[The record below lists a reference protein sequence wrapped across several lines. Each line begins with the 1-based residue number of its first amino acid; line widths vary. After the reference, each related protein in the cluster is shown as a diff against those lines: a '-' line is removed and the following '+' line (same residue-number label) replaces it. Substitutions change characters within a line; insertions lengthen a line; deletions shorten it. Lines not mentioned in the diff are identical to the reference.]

1 MGAKE
6 LLENVVAMKAS
17 DVFIIAGSPCV
28 VKRDGKIERYNEQ
41 RLLPQDT
48 EKLIREIY
56 EIAQKDDIDVFMK
69 TGDDDFSF
77 SIPSVGR
84 FRVNVYKQRNSFAAV
99 IRIVS
104 FELPDP
110 HDLQIP
116 SIVTD
121 LAKLKKGLVL
131 VTGPAGSGKSTTLA
145 CIIDQIN
152 RQRNTHI
159 ITIEDPIEYLHTHHK
174 SIVSQREVYHDTK
187 DYVSALRAALREAP
201 EVILV
206 GEMRD
211 LETMDIAITAAET
224 GHLIFS
230 SLHTLGAANTIDR
243 MIDVFPS
250 SQQQQIRVQLSM
262 VLDAVISQ
270 QLLPSTDGKMVPV
283 FEVMICNQAIWTLIR
298 EGKTH
303 QIDNAIASQRH
314 NGMITMD
321 EAIVELYRQ
330 NKITKETALMYAA
343 HANLIEKK
351 L

>member
-28 VKRDGKIERYNEQ
+28 VKRDGKIERSNEQ
-41 RLLPQDT
+41 RLLPQ
-48 EKLIREIY
+48 
-56 EIAQKDDIDVFMK
+56 DDIDVFMK

-283 FEVMICNQAIWTLIR
+283 FEVMICNQAIRTLIR

>member
-131 VTGPAGSGKSTTLA
+131 VTGPAA
-145 CIIDQIN
+145 VEN
-152 RQRNTHI
+152 QR
-159 ITIEDPIEYLHTHHK
+159 P
-174 SIVSQREVYHDTK
+174 
-187 DYVSALRAALREAP
+187 
-201 EVILV
+201 
-206 GEMRD
+206 
-211 LETMDIAITAAET
+211 
-224 GHLIFS
+224 
-230 SLHTLGAANTIDR
+230 
-243 MIDVFPS
+243 
-250 SQQQQIRVQLSM
+250 
-262 VLDAVISQ
+262 
-270 QLLPSTDGKMVPV
+270 
-283 FEVMICNQAIWTLIR
+283 
-298 EGKTH
+298 
-303 QIDNAIASQRH
+303 
-314 NGMITMD
+314 
-321 EAIVELYRQ
+321 
-330 NKITKETALMYAA
+330 
-343 HANLIEKK
+343 
-351 L
+351 